1 MTEKEKIKL
10 EQVLVNNPAHPVI
23 VVGVQNVGEENSIVL
38 AAGVNERDL
47 HMPSFW
53 QKITDLKARN
63 NSVRLVIE
71 GLDELMPV
79 EQEKFLPLIKDR
91 RAGNYKLPANV
102 QIVIPVADKGKV
114 CSKIQSLSLVWEVR
128 E

>member
-10 EQVLVNNPAHPVI
+10 EQVLANNPAHPVI
-23 VVGVQNVGEENSIVL
+23 VAGTQNAGEENSVVL
-38 AAGVNERDL
+38 AADMNERDL

-63 NSVRLVIE
+63 NTVRLVIE
-71 GLDELMPV
+71 GLDALAPA
-79 EQEKFLPLIKDR
+79 EQEKFVPLIKDR

-102 QIVIPVADKGKV
+102 QIVIPVAEKGRV
-114 CSKIQSLSLVWEVR
+114 CPKIQSLSLVWEVR